1 MGQKNG
7 CCSLLCISC
16 HTGDWSPLLL
26 PEMLTPKQESASPL
40 TLPKV
45 FPLTWEKGRG
55 ISQGF
60 YALTGEWGSQVTAP
74 GSTQSPGGLKP
85 HLWAVPRAL
94 RTAAVFSWSVKRGQP
109 GSRQASCLCGSWHG
123 AGQCRR
129 RRESCAFRKAHLDQL
144 WGAEHVHISPAL
156 SQRTRPFAL
165 LQFLRGV
172 WRLFLLGAELCTD
185 TCRVLQSP
193 RAMAVG
199 IPAWLRAA
207 CPDQQQLPASALL
220 PALGA
225 AGEVWGSQQ
234 AWTLS
239 LGVSYLLWHQ
249 QELGQARDTQ
259 LEVLFPCLEQR
270 GPSQGQS
277 GPAGPQ
283 MWPGPQC
290 CGTGFEV
297 AACGCRRDVALHPR
311 GDGHTGT
318 LPGHDPAPSL
328 ELQLAMAGLPPVIL
342 L

>member
-60 YALTGEWGSQVTAP
+60 YALTGDWGSQVTAP

-109 GSRQASCLCGSWHG
+109 DSRQASCLCGSWHG

-156 SQRTRPFAL
+156 SENQTLCFA
-165 LQFLRGV
+165 
-172 WRLFLLGAELCTD
+172 TI
-185 TCRVLQSP
+185 S
-193 RAMAVG
+193 
-199 IPAWLRAA
+199 
-207 CPDQQQLPASALL
+207 
-220 PALGA
+220 
-225 AGEVWGSQQ
+225 
-234 AWTLS
+234 
-239 LGVSYLLWHQ
+239 
-249 QELGQARDTQ
+249 
-259 LEVLFPCLEQR
+259 
-270 GPSQGQS
+270 
-277 GPAGPQ
+277 
-283 MWPGPQC
+283 
-290 CGTGFEV
+290 
-297 AACGCRRDVALHPR
+297 
-311 GDGHTGT
+311 
-318 LPGHDPAPSL
+318 
-328 ELQLAMAGLPPVIL
+328 
-342 L
+342 